1 MNVAAMPLQ
10 TPASDN
16 EHAVRVRTLF
26 LSDIHLGSRGCR
38 AGRLLD
44 FLRGHEADTVY
55 LVGDIVDGWHLKS
68 GWYWPQD
75 HNDVVQKLL
84 RQARKGTRV
93 IYVPGNHDEFMR
105 WFYGT
110 HFGGVEVVREAIH
123 VGADGRRY
131 LITHGDRFDAVVRH
145 ARRLARVGKR
155 AYDLAAVV
163 NASCNAVRRLFGFP
177 Y

>member
-16 EHAVRVRTLF
+16 EHEVRVRTLF

-93 IYVPGNHDEFMR
+93 IYVSSCAGSMAPISAASKSF
-105 WFYGT
+105 
-110 HFGGVEVVREAIH
+110 
-123 VGADGRRY
+123 
-131 LITHGDRFDAVVRH
+131 
-145 ARRLARVGKR
+145 ARRSMSARTVAGT
-155 AYDLAAVV
+155 
-163 NASCNAVRRLFGFP
+163 
-177 Y
+177 

>member
-1 MNVAAMPLQ
+1 
-10 TPASDN
+10 
-16 EHAVRVRTLF
+16 
-26 LSDIHLGSRGCR
+26 
-38 AGRLLD
+38 
-44 FLRGHEADTVY
+44 
-55 LVGDIVDGWHLKS
+55 
-68 GWYWPQD
+68 
-75 HNDVVQKLL
+75 
-84 RQARKGTRV
+84 
-93 IYVPGNHDEFMR
+93 MR